1 MSEAVDELD
10 ARAKRL
16 AKKKRQKAASSANK
30 VASLK
35 KNKPSRRI
43 KAETING
50 ADSLESTSPWKGF
63 RVGMFLLALC
73 VALGAQSAYQSQ
85 RMRALYSELQQD
97 QVAQDDLL
105 AQRSRLLIER
115 GAMNSYNGTEKIA
128 SEELDMRFPEKIT
141 RVVVRSSTDRTVL
154 AEGQR

>member
-1 MSEAVDELD
+1 ML
-10 ARAKRL
+10 
-16 AKKKRQKAASSANK
+16 
-30 VASLK
+30 
-35 KNKPSRRI
+35 
-43 KAETING
+43 
-50 ADSLESTSPWKGF
+50 
-63 RVGMFLLALC
+63 LLALC

-97 QVAQDDLL
+97 QVAQDALL

-141 RVVVRSSTDRTVL
+141 RVVAPASTERSTVTD
-154 AEGQR
+154 GQR